1 MILFFLFLHY
11 MGFYIKKQYI
21 KQADMVFL
29 GFEAPA
35 DSIFF
40 VLLRSIRYSMLF
52 TWHWHAKR
60 TGELEEVG
68 QFDEKFQKPF
78 KIFLILFIIAS
89 IFMIIASVMVNLYHP
104 EN

>member
-1 MILFFLFLHY
+1 VN
-11 MGFYIKKQYI
+11 YI
-21 KQADMVFL
+21 KQADLVFL

-68 QFDEKFQKPF
+68 QFDAKFPRQYNTLHLICHNGEKIGSFF
-78 KIFLILFIIAS
+78 CICATVVRHL
-89 IFMIIASVMVNLYHP
+89 VR
-104 EN
+104 